1 MEQIDEANRGGR
13 MKRLRLAAFG
23 LACVGLAL
31 LGGCHGGSVSTS
43 IEILPPA
50 TGESIDVGTTTP
62 LNFTAAL
69 GDDVTN
75 AGVTWQLTGSDCSG
89 NGCGTLVNQQK
100 FSVSYLPPATIPST
114 TTALSVTLTATSIA
128 QTGTTQTTTI
138 SVEPLPLF
146 TTSGCN
152 PPIPTGVNA
161 TCGLAGAS
169 NGQAYDEPI
178 SITGGVEPYTFSVTS
193 ATISPT
199 PGSLASVCLGLTV
212 TQTTNTSTAIFGKP
226 CNTGS
231 TPTSVTFTVKVAD
244 SGGAAAITQ
253 QYSMIIA
260 PASTLSIITTSLP
273 AGNLHAQYSQTVSV
287 TGGVTPLTWSVPPG
301 SLPPGLSL
309 NQTNGQISGVPTTA
323 GTYPFTVTV
332 TDSALPA
339 NQHPSQ
345 AYTITINTPGP
356 LSITTPAG
364 PLVCGAGGTSSDT
377 TGIGCSASIQ
387 ASGGV
392 TPYTWTLTQGQ
403 LPPGLALSTSQGGS
417 AVISGVPSVI
427 GTYAFTVQ
435 VADAEVAPNT
445 KTQTASYSIAIT
457 GGQNNNSLLQGS
469 YAFIFRGFD
478 KDGAVAMI
486 GTLTSDGNGN
496 LSGSE
501 VINRISGVAP
511 TATVTGTYEID
522 SNTTGTPN
530 GTPGD
535 GRGVMELVTSIGQQT
550 LTSEYELALESDGSV
565 QFIQD
570 HDYPTSPEP
579 PTNPDAF
586 ATHGAGVM
594 KPVVGGGAQTS
605 FSGNYAFEFT
615 GVDVNKKP
623 DALAGAFHADG
634 SSTPNG
640 SVTSGSCDFNDGGTY
655 SGAQGMSSCGPL
667 SGDFTF
673 TSGGSVGTAEF
684 TLADPS
690 QTLQFEYVFVSASD
704 LYFIETDSSTTTS
717 PGTPTLY
724 RLSGEAILQQ
734 PSTTFDA
741 SSLSSAAVASTTGV
755 DGSGN
760 AIVTAGLLTAGSATP
775 CDGQTTNTYAF
786 DQNDNGTLTSPS
798 ATETCT
804 INPISGRV
812 AFTSQTP
819 SVTVPFAAAYL
830 VGPGEGFLIGSD
842 ATVATGLLE
851 QQTAPAPLSTAS
863 ISGAYAIGA
872 PFIAEAG
879 VNNLSGVV
887 VANGAGS
894 LSGTVDEADAG
905 GATQTLNQPLTA
917 TIAAVAANGRGTMSA
932 ASAPTGFP
940 NNWIFYIVS
949 PSAIRAIP
957 ADAGKQHPQVILLGP
972 ETF

>member
-1 MEQIDEANRGGR
+1 
-13 MKRLRLAAFG
+13 MKRLGLAAAFG

-31 LGGCHGGSVSTS
+31 LGGCHGGSGVSTT
-43 IEILPPA
+43 IEIIPPA

-69 GDDVTN
+69 SDDVTN
-75 AGVTWQLTGSDCSG
+75 AGVTWELTGSSCSG
-89 NGCGTLVNQQK
+89 SGCGTLVSQQK
-100 FSVSYLPPATIPST
+100 FSVSYLPPTAIPST
-114 TTALSVTLTATSIA
+114 TAALSVTLTATSVA
-128 QTGTTQTTTI
+128 QPGTTQTTTI
-138 SVEPLPLF
+138 NVEPVPLF

-152 PPIPTGVNA
+152 PPIPTGENA

-169 NGQAYDEPI
+169 NGQAYNEPI
-178 SITGGVEPYTFSVTS
+178 SITGGVEPYTFTVTS
-193 ATISPT
+193 TTINNAA
-199 PGSLASVCLGLTV
+199 GSLSTECLGLTI
-212 TQTTNTSTAIFGKP
+212 TQTTSTGTAIAGKP
-226 CNTGS
+226 CNTGL

-253 QYSMIIA
+253 QYTMIVAQA
-260 PASTLSIITTSLP
+260 PTLSIITTSLP
-273 AGNLHAQYSQTVSV
+273 AGSLHAQYSQTVSV
-287 TGGVTPLTWSVPPG
+287 TGGVTPLTWSVPPN

-309 NQTNGQISGVPTTA
+309 NQTNGQITGIPTTA

-339 NQHPSQ
+339 NQHPNQ
-345 AYTITINTPGP
+345 AYTITIQTPTN
-356 LSITTPAG
+356 LSITTQPGALAAG
-364 PLVCGAGGTSSDT
+364 T
-377 TGIGCSASIQ
+377 TGIGYSTSIQ

-403 LPPGLALSTSQGGS
+403 LPPGLALSTSQGGN
-417 AVISGVPSVI
+417 AVISGSPSVI
-427 GTYAFTVQ
+427 GTYTFTVQ
-435 VADAEVAPNT
+435 VTDAEVAPDT
-445 KTQTASYSIAIT
+445 KTQTASYSIAIS

-496 LSGSE
+496 LTGSE
-501 VINRISGVAP
+501 VINRVSGVAP

-535 GRGVMELVTSIGQQT
+535 GRGVMELTTTIGQQT
-550 LTSEYELALESDGSV
+550 LVSEYELALESDGSV
-565 QFIQD
+565 QLIQD
-570 HDYPTSPEP
+570 HDYPTTTP
-579 PTNPDAF
+579 PTPPADEDQF

-594 KPVVGGGAQTS
+594 KPIVGGGAQTS

-615 GVDVNKKP
+615 GVDANKKP

-634 SSTPNG
+634 STTPDG

-655 SGAQGMSSCGPL
+655 YGAQASSSCGPL
-667 SGDFTF
+667 SGDFSF
-673 TSGGSVGTAEF
+673 TSGGAIGTAEF
-684 TLADPS
+684 TLANPS

-704 LYFIETDSSTTTS
+704 LYFIEIDSNTTTGA
-717 PGTPTLY
+717 GTPTLY

-741 SSLSSAAVASTTGV
+741 SSLSGAAVASTTGV

-760 AIVTAGLLTAGSATP
+760 AIVMAGLLTAGSATA
-775 CDGQTTNTYAF
+775 CDGQTANTLAF

-804 INPISGRV
+804 INPTTGRV

-830 VGPGEGFLIGSD
+830 VGPGDGFLIGSD

-894 LSGTVDEADAG
+894 LTGTVDEADAG
-905 GATQTLNQPLTA
+905 GATQTLNQSLTA
-917 TIAAVAANGRGTMSA
+917 TIAAVAARGRGTMTA
-932 ASAPTGFP
+932 ASPPTGFP

-957 ADAGKQHPQVILLGP
+957 ADGGKQHPQVILLGP
-972 ETF
+972 TTF